1 MTDIRF
7 DTYYRYEAITQ
18 FLHDWAATY
27 PNLCR
32 VESMGQSY
40 EGRDIWVMTVTN
52 FTTGPDNEKPAY
64 WVDGN
69 IHATEVSPSSAALYL
84 INKLLTQ
91 YGQDER
97 ITYALDSRVF
107 YVAPRI
113 NPDGAEWAL
122 ADIPKFVR
130 SSTKPYPRMD
140 ALDGLHQ
147 EDVDGDGR
155 ILQMRL
161 KDPNGIWKIHPDEPR
176 LMMPRDPDEPPG
188 GDFYRILPEGMIQN
202 YDGALINMAPSV
214 QGLDLNRQFP
224 VFWEPTQPGAGQF
237 PGSEPEPFALT
248 KFIVEHPNITGSIS
262 FHTFSGVHLRAP
274 TKGSEEGMPT
284 NDLRT
289 FKRLGKKATEMTG
302 YPAISIFH
310 NFKYDPKEYIKG
322 TFSDWMYEY
331 RGVYGWTTE
340 IWNLQRKA
348 GVEVPDKPL
357 DWFRDHP
364 IEDDFAILKWN
375 DEKLDGQGYVDWYEF
390 DHPQLGKIELGGW
403 NFMYTWRNPPQS
415 VLEDEIAPLADF
427 AIYAGLVSPKLELH
441 NVDVQSHGD
450 AHRIRLVW
458 QNTGWLPTYVTKQAE
473 AMKVVRPLEVDITLP
488 EGATLVAGQ
497 AKTMLG
503 QLEGRDQKPAM
514 LTFGADATSD
524 RAKVEWV
531 VQAKAGTVVE
541 ITAVHERAGTV
552 RTTVTLGD

>member
-1 MTDIRF
+1 M
-7 DTYYRYEAITQ
+7 
-18 FLHDWAATY
+18 L
-27 PNLCR
+27 
-32 VESMGQSY
+32 
-40 EGRDIWVMTVTN
+40 
-52 FTTGPDNEKPAY
+52 
-64 WVDGN
+64 
-69 IHATEVSPSSAALYL
+69 
-84 INKLLTQ
+84 
-91 YGQDER
+91 
-97 ITYALDSRVF
+97 VF

-248 KFIVEHPNITGSIS
+248 KYIVEHPNITGSIS

-348 GVEVPDKPL
+348 GAEVPDKPL

-364 IEDDFAILKWN
+364 IGDDFAILKWN
-375 DEKLDGQGYVDWYEF
+375 DEQLDGRGYVDWYEF

-441 NVDVQSHGD
+441 SVDVASHGD
-450 AHRIRLVW
+450 THRIRLVV

-473 AMKVVRPLEVDITLP
+473 AMKVVRPLEVDIALP
-488 EGATLVAGQ
+488 EGATLLAGQ
-497 AKTMLG
+497 AKAMLG

-552 RTTVTLGD
+552 RTEVRLGD